1 MRESILTIPVSE
13 IFEPKC
19 GCPICRMRDMLEQR
33 TIEYIMGAAMMEP
46 DVRMETNRL
55 GFCKTHFEQMRDC
68 KNRLSLALM
77 LQSHLQ
83 DIQKNIFNR
92 KNIFEGKTAKQKKVS
107 QINNDCFV
115 CSKIEW
121 GMSRLMVTFFEM
133 FVKSREFRELFSEQE
148 MLCMPHYDLLVSM
161 SVDSIDKKYQKQF
174 IESCGELVKK
184 YLDILKNDVSHYCKM
199 YDYRNTGK
207 NADWGNSKDSIERSI
222 KFLTSR

>member
-1 MRESILTIPVSE
+1 MRESILTIPVNE

-19 GCPICRMRDMLEQR
+19 GCPICLMRDTLEQR

-55 GFCKTHFEQMRDC
+55 GFCKTHFEHMRDC
-68 KNRLSLALM
+68 KNRLSLALI

-92 KNIFEGKTAKQKKVS
+92 KSIFEGKTAKQKKVS
-107 QINNDCFV
+107 NINNDCFV

-133 FVKSREFRELFSEQE
+133 FEKSKDFRELFSVQE
-148 MLCMPHYDLLVSM
+148 MLCLPHYDLLVSL
-161 SVDSIDKKYQKQF
+161 SVDKMDKRWQKQF
-174 IESCGELVKK
+174 INVCGDLTKK
-184 YLDILKNDVSHYCKM
+184 YLDILENDVSHYCKM

-207 NADWGNSKDSIERSI
+207 NADWGNSKDSIERAI
-222 KFLTSR
+222 KFLTTR